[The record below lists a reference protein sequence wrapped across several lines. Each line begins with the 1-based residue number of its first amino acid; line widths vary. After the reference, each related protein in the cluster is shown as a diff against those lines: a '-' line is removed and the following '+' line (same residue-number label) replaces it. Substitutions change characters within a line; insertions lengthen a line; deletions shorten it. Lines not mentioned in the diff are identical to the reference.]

1 MKTASVL
8 FAIIASSLALPLEDS
23 KDLKRDKSSLSLGAP
38 RSGGGYLAP
47 APLHVLP
54 QYRELDHENEEHQR
68 SYYEP
73 AAGAVIPAPHSV
85 ASYGSHAGIAI
96 SAGAGQPLS
105 LPAIAAP
112 IATGPAIGVFP
123 HARVS
128 GCNVPLMLSCAP
140 NVVTGV
146 LSEHHGYAAPAY
158 RNADEDMM
166 READWVKAS
175 RAANHHKLS
184 EDIPESQTG
193 KHHTD
198 LKDLS
203 EPNLTRTVP
212 KPENEQVAHAEHD

>member
-8 FAIIASSLALPLEDS
+8 FAIIASSLALPLKDS
-23 KDLKRDKSSLSLGAP
+23 KDLKRDKKSPSLGAP
-38 RSGGGYLAP
+38 CSGGGYLAP

-73 AAGAVIPAPHSV
+73 AAGAVIPAPHPV
-85 ASYGSHAGIAI
+85 ASYG
-96 SAGAGQPLS
+96 
-105 LPAIAAP
+105 
-112 IATGPAIGVFP
+112 ATGPAIGVFP

-128 GCNVPLMLSCAP
+128 GCNVPLLLSCAP

-184 EDIPESQTG
+184 EDFPESQTG
-193 KHHTD
+193 KHNTV

-212 KPENEQVAHAEHD
+212 KPENEQVAHAEHH